1 MEVGRIEIYEGIIA
15 GPGIGE
21 RGGGGKESRILDWEK
36 GKDKLNILLASS
48 RAYRIFN

>member
-1 MEVGRIEIYEGIIA
+1 MEDDKIEIYGGIIA

-21 RGGGGKESRILDWEK
+21 RGGGKESRILDWEK